1 MSNAAKDWQYDK
13 NYDDNELFRNI
24 IKFLHEEL
32 LVEEPG
38 DRLALSD
45 EMYLLYLLKRIE
57 RIGSCDYS
65 PSA

>member
-24 IKFLHEEL
+24 IKFMHEEL
-32 LVEEPG
+32 DGEQSTYDKVYI
-38 DRLALSD
+38 R
-45 EMYLLYLLKRIE
+45 YLLMEIQ